1 MKELLFGRNAVYE
14 SLRAGRRQAFRLLVA
29 EGVQGKGRLAEILAL
44 CAARKLSIERAPRS
58 RLDKINPGHQGVAL
72 ETSGYPYGALPD
84 LLDIARHS
92 TSPPLFLILDT
103 LQDPQNLGTLLR
115 TAEAVGVNGVLLPF
129 KQTVTVTPAVVNASS
144 GASEHLL
151 IAQSNLAQA
160 ISAFQE
166 ADVWVVGL
174 DSGADAQTPEQVH
187 LDGSLALVV
196 GSEGGGMRPLVRRS
210 CDQLLRLPMQGKVES
225 LNAAVAGSI
234 ALYLAWQARRNQV
247 DR

>member
-29 EGVQGKGRLAEILAL
+29 EGAQEKGRLAEILGL

-187 LDGSLALVV
+187 LGGSLALVV
-196 GSEGGGMRPLVRRS
+196 GGEGGGMRPLVRKS

-234 ALYLAWQARRNQV
+234 ALYLAWQGRRNLV